1 MPDELC
7 LSTTKNNNNNDPPL
21 IPTVFLYDLPFLC
34 SFIFSHPLYFSYFL
48 FFSPYLIKFIFLFSP
63 LFFTTTLL
71 LLLSFLATT
80 FPHSKKLGF
89 IQTVLDKLRSKL
101 NDVDEEDQEFC
112 NFEDFEIYKIV
123 FHDVPSS
130 LITIGDDD
138 HMEQVSVME
147 VAGKSEEEKSLE
159 KLFEELDLFE
169 DSIDAIEMKET
180 KMSSD
185 LVKVVGEL
193 QKPEAVETGM
203 EKLEGKSMA
212 VPAETTVS
220 DEYQKT
226 VPNPAE
232 TTISGEDQKTVPNSA
247 ETTIS
252 GEEQKTVRNP
262 FGMKSN
268 SWRLDS
274 CSSFGSYGSMR
285 KEKEWKRTLA
295 CKLFE
300 ERHNSEGGEEGMD
313 SLWEAYETD
322 HSTTKSKNK
331 KDAMVKHKKTLIKN
345 KTEFKY
351 FDDDLDEEDDED
363 EFMMSNGQLCC
374 LKALKLS
381 AGKMN
386 LGMGK
391 PNLVKISKALKGFGW
406 LHHVGSKNGKRI

>member
-1 MPDELC
+1 MADELC
-7 LSTTKNNNNNDPPL
+7 FSTTNNNKNPPL
-21 IPTVFLYDLPFLC
+21 IPTVFFYDLSLLC

-48 FFSPYLIKFIFLFSP
+48 FFSPYFIKFIFLFSP

-80 FPHSKKLGF
+80 FPHSNKLGF

-101 NDVDEEDQEFC
+101 NHVDEEDQELC

-123 FHDVPSS
+123 FHDIPSS
-130 LITIGDDD
+130 LITVGDGDRI
-138 HMEQVSVME
+138 MENAVDQ
-147 VAGKSEEEKSLE
+147 VAGKSEEETSLE
-159 KLFEELDLFE
+159 RLFEELDRFE
-169 DSIDAIEMKET
+169 NSMPAIEMKEKET
-180 KMSSD
+180 SSD
-185 LVKVVGEL
+185 LVEVVGEL
-193 QKPEAVETGM
+193 QKAEAVEM
-203 EKLEGKSMA
+203 KKLKSMA
-212 VPAETTVS
+212 VATETT
-220 DEYQKT
+220 
-226 VPNPAE
+226 
-232 TTISGEDQKTVPNSA
+232 TIAGEDQKTVPNS
-247 ETTIS
+247 
-252 GEEQKTVRNP
+252 
-262 FGMKSN
+262 KSN

-313 SLWEAYETD
+313 SLWEAYEND
-322 HSTTKSKNK
+322 HSTTITTKSKNK
-331 KDAMVKHKKTLIKN
+331 KVDAMVKQKKTLIKN
-345 KTEFKY
+345 KNEFKY
-351 FDDDLDEEDDED
+351 FDDEDDDED
-363 EFMMSNGQLCC
+363 EFMSNGVQLCC

-406 LHHVGSKNGKRI
+406 LHHVGTKNGKRI